1 MIIVMMKIEQET
13 NKRKNQSNRESN
25 QMAIDNNDNIANLC
39 IMLCA

>member
-1 MIIVMMKIEQET
+1 MIIVMMKIEQQT

-25 QMAIDNNDNIANLC
+25 QMAIDNIANLC

>member
-1 MIIVMMKIEQET
+1 MIIVMKNRTT